1 MITKK
6 DIMEISS
13 LSKLY
18 LSENEIN
25 TAINDISSMVK
36 FVSQVNSVDASF
48 EPLESINEVTNSFRD
63 DKIVNSFPREEVL
76 ENAQGGKEGFF
87 CVEKAR

>member
-6 DIMEISS
+6 DILEISS

-18 LSENEIN
+18 LSEDEIK
-25 TAINDISSMVK
+25 TAISDISSMVK
-36 FVSQVNSVDASF
+36 FVGQVNSVDTS
-48 EPLESINEVTNSFRD
+48 LEFPRSINEVTNSFRE
-63 DKIVNSFPREEVL
+63 DKIISSFSREEIL

-87 CVEKAR
+87 FIEKAR